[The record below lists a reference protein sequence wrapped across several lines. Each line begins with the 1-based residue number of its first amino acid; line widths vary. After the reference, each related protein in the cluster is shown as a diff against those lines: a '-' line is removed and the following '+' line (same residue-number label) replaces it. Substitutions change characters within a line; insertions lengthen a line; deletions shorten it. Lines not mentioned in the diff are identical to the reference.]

1 MYDTHEPPTR
11 TPNLVGTRQRLM
23 QLMPTFLLLSSSP
36 FMQTQSQTLAEV
48 SSDQGIRTS
57 RWSARRDS
65 SLTAL
70 YYERY
75 IKNPVLWVYHRK
87 AQDRKMKCCR
97 GQANHDGASR
107 RFLFQWTGNFYGWGH
122 LGGSVLRIDHLLSQ
136 PPRHPV
142 ICLGSRTLVAFAAGG
157 RWDGRGMSGL
167 GGGVVGTFSQVI
179 VRATVQT
186 CDA

>member
-1 MYDTHEPPTR
+1 MCDTHGPPTR

-23 QLMPTFLLLSSSP
+23 QLMPTFLLSSSP

-75 IKNPVLWVYHRK
+75 IKSPVLWAYHRK

-97 GQANHDGASR
+97 GRPTMTGRADGSY
-107 RFLFQWTGNFYGWGH
+107 FNGQGIFT
-122 LGGSVLRIDHLLSQ
+122 
-136 PPRHPV
+136 
-142 ICLGSRTLVAFAAGG
+142 
-157 RWDGRGMSGL
+157 
-167 GGGVVGTFSQVI
+167 GGGIWVVRSCELTICSPSLRVILSSVSVPGLWSPLRPGEDGTGGGCQGWEVVSSVHFPK
-179 VRATVQT
+179 
-186 CDA
+186 